1 LELKSDFVLFWSFH
15 DLFDLQSEVSGLN
28 GATSVS
34 GIRSAAPGLF
44 DSARGRAAIAID
56 FVSVV
61 AFLNVSLETITTKS

>member
-1 LELKSDFVLFWSFH
+1 LELKSDFVLFWSFQ
-15 DLFDLQSEVSGLN
+15 DLFDLQSKVSGLN

-34 GIRSAAPGLF
+34 GIRSAAPGFF
-44 DSARGRAAIAID
+44 DSARGRATIAID